1 MVENTLQTVIDL
13 IVDEDE
19 DEATT
24 NSLIILDGC
33 AQSKDVKNRTSEI
46 VNLAFSGRHDG
57 ISTIIITQQLT
68 SIAKPYRDNISKLV
82 TFYNSFKGTMGYI
95 FDNYLDVEKDEEKKV
110 KTR

>member
-24 NSLIILDGC
+24 NSLIILDDC

-57 ISTIIITQQLT
+57 ISTIIFTQQLT
-68 SIAKPYRDNISKLV
+68 SIAKPYRDNNLFRNLSRFTILLKVLWD
-82 TFYNSFKGTMGYI
+82 I
-95 FDNYLDVEKDEEKKV
+95 FL
-110 KTR
+110 TII